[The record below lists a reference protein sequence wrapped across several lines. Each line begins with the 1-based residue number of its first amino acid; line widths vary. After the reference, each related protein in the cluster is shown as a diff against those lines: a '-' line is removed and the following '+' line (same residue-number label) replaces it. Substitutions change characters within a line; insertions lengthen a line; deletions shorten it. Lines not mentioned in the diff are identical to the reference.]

1 MLYCLIKVPD
11 ESFPM
16 PTSPISTVTRVF
28 KKITTPVKLF
38 AQNLAKSEE
47 PAQMN
52 LLIEPFFS
60 SKYYRGRCKYSKLL
74 TTLI

>member
-1 MLYCLIKVPD
+1 MYCLIKVPD

-28 KKITTPVKLF
+28 KKFTTPVKLF
-38 AQNLAKSEE
+38 AQNLGKSEE

-52 LLIEPFFS
+52 LLIEHSVPS
-60 SKYYRGRCKYSKLL
+60 SIEVGVNI
-74 TTLI
+74 LIY